1 MLLNT
6 KWVLFGNKRV
16 RYMIHL
22 CWYLTEPKAVPLDYT
37 FIKWP
42 VLYTWYDTWY
52 LMILGS
58 WWYSD
63 GWTDCTFIFL
73 LVPAPSSKQQRQ
85 WNRAAGRQSKAR
97 AGKEPVSLPNTI
109 VANAQVLQIHKCCK
123 YYCCK
128 YKCCKY
134 TSVANTDTHT
144 ENTNTQTN
152 FF

>member
-109 VANAQVLQIHKCCK
+109 VANTQVLQILLLQIQVLQIHKCCK
-123 YYCCK
+123 YRHTHRK
-128 YKCCKY
+128 YKY
-134 TSVANTDTHT
+134 TDK
-144 ENTNTQTN
+144 
-152 FF
+152 